1 MENLKES
8 IEMYIA
14 EKEPYYA
21 LQISGEWGVGKTY
34 SINKILDKDMYYVSV
49 FGLNTID
56 DVYASLFCSMYNN
69 EIKKKTRAF
78 VDKIKSIK
86 LPVAGVDIP
95 LGSIANVLTK
105 SIIKDVIRNDKPI
118 VIDDIERSTI
128 KLEHI
133 FGLVSNCLEK
143 HGCNVILLMNEKSI
157 NIEKSNPLIE
167 KTIGRKLT
175 ITANFKEAYQEFTK
189 RHISK
194 DLLIELEIEII
205 DIFKKLNCQSLRT
218 LRRLLFEIDMIYKCL
233 SNKNIYENE
242 SIIKKGLIIFSIL
255 SISLKQ
261 GKIPSECLINRPS
274 YTSCYL
280 LSKNKE
286 KDDEYPYSGY
296 LSIYEALNN
305 EIDLELT
312 ILSDN
317 VILDILG
324 NGIFQVSNIN
334 ESITKYSEFKS
345 GNVEPWVIIYKN
357 DQYNDQ
363 TIYKAIDSINS
374 IFVNKEAYDVGYTLH
389 LFSAIYLIE
398 DLFCNRLKIENI
410 EDYIN
415 EYIDYLYKNTEF
427 FLQDYSKV
435 WFNHIFNDSYG
446 YSYFSNENEKFILK
460 KSEIAEKINT
470 FTNKKIIKI
479 SSELNDLIAI
489 GLNEFFNFIES
500 KVKPGTIYTENPI
513 LKNIDNE
520 KLCLALING
529 DYFFHEKAYR
539 FFLNRYSQGQLLNRL
554 KEESPWFKELIQTL
568 RDINN
573 DNSGISKFRI
583 EGLIKKLEYVKE

>member
-1 MENLKES
+1 
-8 IEMYIA
+8 
-14 EKEPYYA
+14 
-21 LQISGEWGVGKTY
+21 
-34 SINKILDKDMYYVSV
+34 
-49 FGLNTID
+49 
-56 DVYASLFCSMYNN
+56 
-69 EIKKKTRAF
+69 
-78 VDKIKSIK
+78 
-86 LPVAGVDIP
+86 
-95 LGSIANVLTK
+95 
-105 SIIKDVIRNDKPI
+105 
-118 VIDDIERSTI
+118 
-128 KLEHI
+128 
-133 FGLVSNCLEK
+133 
-143 HGCNVILLMNEKSI
+143 
-157 NIEKSNPLIE
+157 
-167 KTIGRKLT
+167 
-175 ITANFKEAYQEFTK
+175 
-189 RHISK
+189 
-194 DLLIELEIEII
+194 
-205 DIFKKLNCQSLRT
+205 
-218 LRRLLFEIDMIYKCL
+218 MIYKCL
-233 SNKNIYENE
+233 SNKNTYENE

-261 GKIPSECLINRPS
+261 GKISPECLINRPS

-286 KDDEYPYSGY
+286 KDDEYLYSGY

-312 ILSDN
+312 ILSDS

-334 ESITKYSEFKS
+334 ESIIKYSEFKS

-374 IFVNKEAYDVGYTLH
+374 IFMNKEAYDVGYTLH

-415 EYIDYLYKNTEF
+415 EYINHLYKNTDC
-427 FLQDYSKV
+427 FLQDYSNV

-446 YSYFSNENEKFILK
+446 YSYFSNENQKFILK
-460 KSEIAEKINT
+460 KSEIAEKIKT
-470 FTNKKIIKI
+470 FTSEKIIKI
-479 SSELNDLIAI
+479 SSELNELIAI
-489 GLNEFFNFIES
+489 GLDKFFSFIES

-513 LKNIDNE
+513 LKNIDNK
-520 KLCLALING
+520 KLCLALINI
-529 DYFFHEKAYR
+529 DYSFHEKAYR